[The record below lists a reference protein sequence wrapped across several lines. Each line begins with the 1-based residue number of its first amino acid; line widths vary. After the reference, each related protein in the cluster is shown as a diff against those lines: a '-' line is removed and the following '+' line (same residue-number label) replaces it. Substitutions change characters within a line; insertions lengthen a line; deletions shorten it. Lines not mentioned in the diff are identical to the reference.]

1 MTITRAEIFGPVL
14 SMIEFAD
21 HEVAIEI
28 ANDSP
33 YGLMAGIWTMD
44 LKTAHSVADH
54 LDYGMVSVN
63 EFPVTQ
69 PQTPFG
75 GFKQSGL
82 GREQGTEAIHE
93 YTQTKN
99 VNVNL
104 E

>member
-1 MTITRAEIFGPVL
+1 
-14 SMIEFAD
+14 
-21 HEVAIEI
+21 
-28 ANDSP
+28 
-33 YGLMAGIWTMD
+33 MAGVWTSD
-44 LKTAHSVADH
+44 LETAHAVSQR
-54 LDYGMVSVN
+54 LEYGMVSVN

-82 GREQGTEAIHE
+82 GREQGTEAIEE

-99 VNVNL
+99 VNVSL